1 MPSVRRRTV
10 IGRPLSEC
18 GHHNLRTTMDAPHS
32 KRMTWLNLSSL
43 LGFAALAA
51 LAWLAGG
58 CRRPIPWRTVIGSST
73 IMIILGALIFL
84 IPLTRRILIWLN
96 DLVVAI
102 LGSSNEGAEFVFG
115 PLAAGPGET
124 TDDGEPSIGFVL
136 AAQVLPA
143 VIFFA
148 SLMAVLYH
156 LRLLQPIVR
165 LFGRLFHRSIGLSG
179 AEALAGASNI
189 FFGVESATTIR
200 PYLERMTRS
209 ELLTV
214 LTCCMSTVASTT
226 LAVYVLFLG
235 KVFPQI
241 AGHLISA
248 SVISI
253 PAAAMISKLMLPETG
268 SPATFGRVPELDRS
282 VRYGNTMSAL
292 AAGAWDGLKLAAGIA
307 TLLIAV
313 LGVVALIDLGLTRL
327 SSPFAD
333 ALGGP
338 IDLGRMMGWLFTPLA
353 WLLGVETADLASA
366 GRLLG
371 ERSIVTEIPSYRELA
386 QLAEDGA
393 VSARTTLILSYALC
407 GFAHVGSVGIFVG
420 GIAALAPSRRDD
432 LAALGPRALIGA
444 TLATLMTGALAG
456 AFYHGQAGVLLG

>member
-1 MPSVRRRTV
+1 MTW
-10 IGRPLSEC
+10 
-18 GHHNLRTTMDAPHS
+18 HNLTAVC
-32 KRMTWLNLSSL
+32 
-43 LGFAALAA
+43 GFAVLAA
-51 LAWLAGG
+51 LAWIAGG
-58 CRRPIPWRTVIGSST
+58 CRRPIPWRTAVGSTT
-73 IMIILGALIFL
+73 IMVILGALIFL
-84 IPLTRRILIWLN
+84 VPMTRTALIWLN

-102 LGSSNEGAEFVFG
+102 LGSSNKGAEFVFG
-115 PLAAGPGET
+115 PLAVGPGQT
-124 TDDGEPSIGFVL
+124 TTSGEPSIGFVL

-148 SLMAVLYH
+148 ALMAVLYH
-156 LRLLQPIVR
+156 LRLIQPVVR
-165 LFGRLFHRSIGLSG
+165 VFGRLFHRTLGLSG
-179 AEALAGASNI
+179 AESLAGASNI

-214 LTCCMSTVASTT
+214 LTCCMATVASTT
-226 LAVYVLFLG
+226 LAVYVLFLRDL
-235 KVFPQI
+235 FPQI

-248 SVISI
+248 SVLSI
-253 PAAAMISKLMLPETG
+253 PAAAMVSKLMLPETDT
-268 SPATFGRVPELDRS
+268 PATVGRVPQIDRS
-282 VRYGNTMSAL
+282 ALYGNPMAAL
-292 AAGAWDGLKLAAGIA
+292 TGGAWDGLKLAAGIA
-307 TLLIAV
+307 CLLIAV

-327 SSPFAD
+327 TLPLAG

-338 IDLGRMMGWLFTPLA
+338 VDLGRLLGWIFTPVA
-353 WLLGVETADLASA
+353 WLLGVEAGDLTTA

-386 QLAEDGA
+386 QLAREGA

-432 LAALGPRALIGA
+432 LAALGLRALVGA

-456 AFYHGQAGVLLG
+456 AFYHGQAGVLLD